1 MSENKVPSL
10 ITVRSSSSR
19 LPNKCFL
26 PFGERCNI
34 LEHIIRRA
42 KHYNLDPI
50 ICTSSDPSD
59 DLIEE
64 LAMREGVKCFRGSLI
79 NKLKRWADC
88 AVHFNLKAFHTVDA
102 DDPFF
107 DGDEMKKSFK
117 LLLDHNL
124 DVVSPTIDSSN
135 GGASVGYSLTTK
147 IVNKAILNLDINTDT
162 EMMWYYLDNIKNIK
176 KEILTN
182 QTKTK
187 FNVRLTLDYIEDYW
201 LLESV
206 RRIVGNFAGR
216 NEVNRIF
223 ENNPDMYLINWFR
236 NAEWKNAQL
245 DKSI

>member
-1 MSENKVPSL
+1 MSENKVPGL

-26 PFGERCNI
+26 PFGERCNV

-50 ICTSSDPSD
+50 ICTSTDPSD

-64 LAMREGVKCFRGSLI
+64 LALREGVKCFRGSLI

-124 DVVSPTIDSSN
+124 DVVSPTIESSN
-135 GGASVGYSLTTK
+135 GGASVGYSLTTQ
-147 IVNKAILNLDINTDT
+147 IVNKSILNLDTDTDT
-162 EMMWYYLDNIKNIK
+162 EMMWYYLDKIKNLK
-176 KEILTN
+176 KEILTDE
-182 QTKTK
+182 TKTK
-187 FNVRLTLDYIEDYW
+187 FKVRLTLDYIEDYW

-206 RRIVGNFAGR
+206 RRIAGNFATR
-216 NEVNRIF
+216 EKVNKIF
-223 ENNPDMYLINWFR
+223 KNNPEMYLINWFR
-236 NAEWKNAQL
+236 NVEWKNAQL
-245 DKSI
+245 NKSI

>member
-50 ICTSSDPSD
+50 ICTSTDPSD

-88 AVHFNLKAFHTVDA
+88 AVHFNLNAFHTVDA

-117 LLLDHNL
+117 LLLDNNL

-147 IVNKAILNLDINTDT
+147 IVNKAILNLDTDTDT
-162 EMMWYYLDNIKNIK
+162 EMMWYYLDKIKNIK

-182 QTKTK
+182 ETKTK
-187 FNVRLTLDYIEDYW
+187 FKVRLTLDYIEDYW